1 MAVSYTFFNES
12 FTGGDTG
19 KPITTDRV
27 TLTGCDIMVLDF
39 GADIGGRLNQSTELS
54 VGDILSYGAEIPVE
68 LSQIWF
74 KNHSAG
80 SNCVLS
86 VTGWIVD

>member
-12 FTGGDTG
+12 FTGADTG
-19 KPITTDRV
+19 APITTDKV
-27 TLTGCDIMVLDF
+27 VLMGCDIMVLDY
-39 GADIGGRLNQSTELS
+39 GADIGGRKNQSTELS

-80 SNCVLS
+80 SNCTLS
-86 VTGWIVD
+86 ITGWIVD